1 MPPLVK
7 ICGNTNINDAI
18 ICLEQGADMLGFIFY
33 DKSPRFIDP
42 QKAGD
47 IISVLKKDFTFE
59 SVAVFVNPQKEFV
72 DNVITTTH
80 IDMLQFHGEES
91 LSFIKNFSKKTIK
104 AFRIKDNADILKCDE
119 YNSAD
124 YFLFDAFSNYSYGG
138 TGKVFNW
145 NMLLDFNYHDRLFL
159 SGGIS
164 ADNVKEAIS
173 KVKPYA
179 VDLTS
184 GVEKSPGVKD
194 IKKIKEFFSAIK
206 SLKK

>member
-1 MPPLVK
+1 MRPLVK
-7 ICGNTNINDAI
+7 ICGNTNVNDAR

-33 DKSPRFIDP
+33 TKSPRFIDP
-42 QKAGD
+42 QRAGD

-59 SVAVFVNPQKEFV
+59 SVAVFVDPQKEFV
-72 DNVITTTH
+72 DNVIAKTH
-80 IDMLQFHGEES
+80 IDMLQFHGEEL
-91 LSFIKNFSKKTIK
+91 LSFIKKFSKKIIK

-124 YFLFDAFSNYSYGG
+124 YFLFDAFSNESYGG

-145 NMLLDFNYHDRLFL
+145 NILLNFHYRDRLFL

-164 ADNVKEAIS
+164 AGNVKDAVT

-179 VDLTS
+179 VDLAS

-194 IKKIKEFFSAIK
+194 IKKIKEFFSVIN
-206 SLKK
+206 SM

>member
-1 MPPLVK
+1 MRPLVK
-7 ICGNTNINDAI
+7 ICGNTNINDAR

-33 DKSPRFIDP
+33 AKSPRFIDP
-42 QKAGD
+42 HKAGD
-47 IISVLKKDFTFE
+47 IISEMRKDFTFE
-59 SVAVFVNPQKEFV
+59 SVAVFVNPKKEFV
-72 DNVITTTH
+72 DNVIATTH

-91 LSFIKNFSKKTIK
+91 LSFIKLFNKKTIK
-104 AFRIKDNADILKCDE
+104 AFRIKDNADIMKCDE

-124 YFLFDAFSNYSYGG
+124 YLLLDAFSNESYGG

-145 NMLLDFNYHDRLFL
+145 NMLLDFKYRDRLFL

-164 ADNVKEAIS
+164 ADNVKEAVS

-179 VDLTS
+179 VDLAS

-194 IKKIKEFFSAIK
+194 KKKIKEFFSVIK
-206 SLKK
+206 SL